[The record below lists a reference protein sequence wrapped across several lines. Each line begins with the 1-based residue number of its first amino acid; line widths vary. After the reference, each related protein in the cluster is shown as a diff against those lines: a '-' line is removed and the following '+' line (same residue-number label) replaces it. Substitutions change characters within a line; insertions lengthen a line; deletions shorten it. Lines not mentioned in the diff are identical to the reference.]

1 MFFFLK
7 EKNEGRKRRNI
18 NKGRRQK
25 INKKCGK
32 NKF

>member
-25 INKKCGK
+25 RKKKCGK